1 MSSLDV
7 THEASIATLHAA
19 IEHGI
24 NFLDTAYCYGA
35 QGESE
40 KLIAEA
46 IVGKRDQVVIAT
58 KGGLHWENG
67 ERKLE
72 ATASRLIAE
81 CEESLRRLNTDR
93 VELYY
98 LHAPDPQTPVA
109 ESAAGILKLKQAGKV
124 RAVGASNLSLEQVQQ
139 FQAVCPLDAYQPPYN
154 MLQRQIEVSILPWCQ
169 QHNISTMVY
178 WPLMKGL
185 LAGKLPRDFVFRPG
199 DGRAKYPMFQGE
211 EWVRNQDFV
220 DELRLIATEIGVT
233 VAQLVIRWTIQ
244 QPGITSALCGA
255 KRPEQIEET
264 AGALA
269 FNFTPQQLAK
279 IDAAIAKRGTPAA
292 ARAV

>member
-1 MSSLDV
+1 MNRAHLPLRPLGSTSIRVSAVSLGCWPISGMSSLDV

-19 IEHGI
+19 LEHGI

-46 IVGKRDQVVIAT
+46 IAGKRDQVVIAT

-67 ERKLE
+67 ERKLN
-72 ATASRLIAE
+72 ATASRLMDE
-81 CEESLRRLNTDR
+81 CDESLRRLNTDR

-98 LHAPDPQTPVA
+98 LHAPDPETPIA
-109 ESAAGILKLKQAGKV
+109 ESAAGLLKLKQAGKV
-124 RAVGASNLSLEQVQQ
+124 LAVGASNLSLAQLQE

-154 MLQRQIEVSILPWCQ
+154 MLQRQIENEILPWSRQ
-169 QHNISTMVY
+169 NQVSVMVY

-220 DELRLIATEIGVT
+220 DQLRLIAAE
-233 VAQLVIRWTIQ
+233 
-244 QPGITSALCGA
+244 S
-255 KRPEQIEET
+255 RP
-264 AGALA
+264 
-269 FNFTPQQLAK
+269 
-279 IDAAIAKRGTPAA
+279 
-292 ARAV
+292 V